1 MKIRFGALAFVAVL
15 AACSASDQSRT
26 GDSKGEASASAAGE
40 GLSPV
45 VAGYSNDSKRTLG
58 GSPDRG
64 ELFTYQKNS
73 AVLHQGAY
81 TMRPIALSEEHA
93 IRGVATGMMTIPA
106 PDGSEIK
113 IRYERH
119 EENADGN
126 WSWIGRVVGGDQAR
140 EAIFTFGE
148 HAVFGSIPQA
158 VGPSLKLTTEHGIAY
173 LTEADPTKL
182 FKATSAG
189 GDTKTR
195 TSAGYGAFTASEANS
210 VEAESLIAAAMD
222 KAKEQAVSVSPKA
235 FTTGNTIDL
244 VIGYSNGLVSRLGS
258 ASAAVTK
265 LSQLVTVANTALL
278 NSNINARIRVVQAIQ
293 VTYADNTSNDSALNQ
308 LTGHDGVAPVAV
320 PAALAPLR
328 AARDQYG
335 ADLVTLVRDFK
346 PENDGC
352 GIAWLNGANGV
363 PITTAADAP
372 FAYSVVSEGQYD
384 QNGNTSYCEDISLAH
399 ELAHNMG
406 SAHDVANAGGDTGRY
421 PYSYGYKTAA
431 SAGNFFTVMA
441 YGDNNQTLYRVF
453 SSPDIATCGTRACGV
468 ANTADNARSL
478 RQTIPLVSQFRN
490 TKVPLIPTAAPDLYA
505 VKKMANGGAQTEVQ
519 AMSAGSNYKTL
530 IRRLATPLGATG
542 TDDRWNFQF
551 GDYNGDNKPDLYAI
565 KKEAGS
571 NKTEVHVLDGA
582 RKFGVFLLRKTTVL
596 GKVGVDNRWIMRLG
610 DYNRDGT
617 LDIYAIDKMGASGKT
632 EVRVLNGADNF
643 QSYLLSAKATGQGQ
657 TGNTHGWVFE
667 VGDYNADGILDI
679 YGINKIAGSG
689 KTEVHVLNGIGGFA
703 TYLAHSATVMPQ
715 TGADNKWDF
724 KLGDYNKD
732 GKPDVYGIKK
742 VTGGGKTELH
752 ALNAASNYQNYV
764 LETATYLENTG
775 ADSSWDFDMV
785 EN

>member
-1 MKIRFGALAFVAVL
+1 MKNRLGALAIAALLAGCSGQDNDIQSGNGQAGSLSSADPHMAGVGSNGL
-15 AACSASDQSRT
+15 AA
-26 GDSKGEASASAAGE
+26 
-40 GLSPV
+40 LSQDK
-45 VAGYSNDSKRTLG
+45 SRTLG
-58 GSPDRG
+58 NAPDTG
-64 ELFTYQKNS
+64 ELFTYADKKL
-73 AVLHQGAY
+73 VKRHGAY
-81 TMRPIALSEEHA
+81 TLHPVRLSEEHA
-93 IRGVATGMMTIPA
+93 IRGAATGLMTVPA

-119 EENADGN
+119 EENPDGN

-148 HAVFGSIPQA
+148 HGVFGSIPQA
-158 VGPSLKLTTEHGIAY
+158 VGPSLQLTTERGIAY
-173 LTEADPTKL
+173 LVQADPTKL
-182 FKATSAG
+182 FKASRAG
-189 GDTKTR
+189 GDTRTR
-195 TSAGYGAFTASEANS
+195 ASAGYDASSMSEAD
-210 VEAESLIAAAMD
+210 SLIAAAMQT
-222 KAKEQAVSVSPKA
+222 AKEQALSQSTKA

-244 VIGYSNGLVSRLGS
+244 VAGYSNGLAARLGG
-258 ASAAVTK
+258 ASVAVTK
-265 LSQLVTVANTALL
+265 LVNLVAEGNTALL
-278 NSNINARIRVVQAIQ
+278 NSNVNARIRLVSAVQ
-293 VTYADNTSNDSALNQ
+293 VTYSDTTPNNTALEQ
-308 LTGHDGVAPVAV
+308 VTGHNGAVPVAV

-335 ADLVTLVRDFK
+335 ADLVTFVRDFK
-346 PENDGC
+346 PESDGC
-352 GIAWLNGANGV
+352 GIAWLNGANGTS
-363 PITTAADAP
+363 ITTADDAP
-372 FAYSVVSEGQYD
+372 FAYSVVSDGSYD
-384 QNGNTSYCEDISLAH
+384 DGDNTYFCENITLVH

-406 SAHDVANAGGDTGRY
+406 STHDLANAGGDSGRY
-421 PYSYGYKTAA
+421 PYSYGYKTSAA
-431 SAGNFFTVMA
+431 QGNFFTIMA
-441 YGDNNQTLYRVF
+441 YGDDGQTLYRVF
-453 SSPDIATCGTRACGV
+453 SNPDITTCGTRACGV
-468 ANTADNARSL
+468 ANAADNARSL
-478 RQTIPLVSQFRN
+478 RQTMPLVSQFRN
-490 TKVPLIPTAAPDLYA
+490 TKVPLIPAAAPDLYA
-505 VKKMANGGAQTEVQ
+505 VRKMASGGTQTEVQ

-617 LDIYAIDKMGASGKT
+617 LDIYAIDKMGSTGKT

-643 QSYLLSAKATGQGQ
+643 QSYLLVKKATAQGQ
-657 TGNTHGWVFE
+657 TGTTHGWVFE
-667 VGDYNADGILDI
+667 IGDYNADGILDI
-679 YGINKIAGSG
+679 YGINKIASSG

-703 TYLAHSATVMPQ
+703 TYLAHSASVLPQ

-752 ALNAASNYQNYV
+752 ALNAASNFKSYTLQ
-764 LETATYLENTG
+764 TQSYLANTG
-775 ADSSWDFDMV
+775 TDSSWDFDMV